1 LNSDEKCAH
10 IIRKSFYVK
19 SEWNKEIWQN
29 FLLWRVYVTKIT
41 NYHLLGLNPS
51 LCSTWRICRDS
62 PCHIAILD
70 KRSKA
75 KVQLAC
81 RIHQQAVWL
90 TWGVYTFR
98 YRQSCPSTS
107 CVTYVR
113 SVHVQTQTVLPINKL
128 CDLREECTR
137 SDTDSLP
144 FPESAVGSPSSFS
157 ASTSDRPASR
167 WGFCATAEG
176 ATAPVNKW
184 NAEFKSGIHFT
195 PANVFYTS
203 KESKMRLGYGGQ
215 PINGIYGNNRSLVWE
230 SLEVWKFTVLAKFSG
245 FYVTEAVTCSYHCC
259 RNG

>member
-1 LNSDEKCAH
+1 MWLKWGVYTFRHRQFCPSTCCVTYVRSVHVQTQAVLSINKLCDLSEECTRSD
-10 IIRKSFYVK
+10 
-19 SEWNKEIWQN
+19 
-29 FLLWRVYVTKIT
+29 T
-41 NYHLLGLNPS
+41 G
-51 LCSTWRICRDS
+51 S
-62 PCHIAILD
+62 P
-70 KRSKA
+70 
-75 KVQLAC
+75 V
-81 RIHQQAVWL
+81 HQQAVWL
-90 TWGVYTFR
+90 KWGVYTFR
-98 YRQSCPSTS
+98 HRQSCPSTS

-113 SVHVQTQTVLPINKL
+113 SSHVQTQTVLSINKL
-128 CDLREECTR
+128 CDLRLECTR

-144 FPESAVGSPSSFS
+144 VPESAVGSPSSFS

-195 PANVFYTS
+195 PANIFYTS

-230 SLEVWKFTVLAKFSG
+230 SLEVWKFTVLAKFTG